1 MTPTKQQHGS
11 KVTGLRERLSFAN
24 MSSGDR
30 PFLLA
35 GVAAIVL
42 GGVLLT
48 SPLQQYLEVRAR
60 VGLLQQQAEALH
72 AANTELERSID
83 NLNDPRHIELLAR
96 EQQGFI
102 RPGEVAYSLVPPEV
116 ERPQITQP
124 RDVADAPELSG
135 WQRTVNRI
143 LEWFSS
149 S

>member
-1 MTPTKQQHGS
+1 MTPTKQQQGG